1 MKAAQNMLGTVF
13 NYKTQL
19 TPDQFVQCGYSE
31 RKLILVLDAYDLV
44 KQVKRQSK
52 VHKRLHLNVD
62 PKWEHPCDMAIKDYA
77 VCDH

>member
-1 MKAAQNMLGTVF
+1 
-13 NYKTQL
+13 
-19 TPDQFVQCGYSE
+19 
-31 RKLILVLDAYDLV
+31 LILVLDAYDLV